1 MMKQTIK
8 ILGKHLNRLKK
19 NDLETFKKM
28 FCKMEP
34 PRGKMKIQNRHLKNK
49 SAAEIAEKIVE
60 SYTAR
65 NAPSCVIKVLKK
77 MYLNEIRIELQKDMR
92 QEGNRTHLNNHTSQK
107 KSLNVEAQD
116 GVPTSPQTQR
126 EVNSKVPKKD
136 NQEEPNNVPRKVGP
150 QTTKPDTSQDTFGI
164 PISLTDQNEGKH
176 SMTKIEEGQEG
187 TDYKVLKSKIKQE
200 KQVSFLEYREIEE
213 FGKTKAIQKFRN
225 GDLQEQNQNRGHP
238 KDDVRIGEGLDEQP
252 KIEAKKV
259 KLHERPAQNRSIGKK
274 QEQGQLK
281 SPTGKLKQTQQA
293 KKGGK
298 HFVDEHR
305 VKLIEK
311 VTSVEPVLDDLMDNN
326 ILTQEQYDT
335 VLKKTTTQDMMR
347 ELYRHQRSWGDR
359 DKNIFQRLLKKH
371 NPALFRGLKRQNK
384 KKK

>member
-92 QEGNRTHLNNHTSQK
+92 QARKKYKEKMSNAKVQVAEGNRTHLNNHTSQK

-293 KKGGK
+293 KKDSFK
-298 HFVDEHR
+298 FIPIVIWKFRYIH
-305 VKLIEK
+305 KL
-311 VTSVEPVLDDLMDNN
+311 
-326 ILTQEQYDT
+326 
-335 VLKKTTTQDMMR
+335 
-347 ELYRHQRSWGDR
+347 
-359 DKNIFQRLLKKH
+359 KNVSEF
-371 NPALFRGLKRQNK
+371 
-384 KKK
+384 